1 MVTQYCNDV
10 ARQYSQMQSNDDIGA
25 ISAAAAAAATATESA
40 SEPVVK
46 KTRPSLFDDYGNDDE
61 CLQAVPSSTTIAAQL
76 NQYLETKFDKE
87 TDECLSFWVDN
98 RNIFDKLFIPAIVA
112 LSVPASSAPVER
124 VFSFSGIFCRPHRSR
139 ISDANLERLTFLRCN
154 Q

>member
-1 MVTQYCNDV
+1 
-10 ARQYSQMQSNDDIGA
+10 
-25 ISAAAAAAATATESA
+25 
-40 SEPVVK
+40 
-46 KTRPSLFDDYGNDDE
+46 
-61 CLQAVPSSTTIAAQL
+61 VPSSTTIAAQL

-154 Q
+154 RLYFRFLVLLEIIVVFVNSYSVLEPIILVLIQLYFGNSF